1 MNIFPSLSR
10 SRDKPQNRTSGSG
23 YSFFF
28 GGSTAGKN
36 VNERSAMQMTA
47 VYSCVR
53 ILAEAV
59 AGLPLHLYRYKE
71 DGGKEKALDH
81 PLYNLLHDEPNP
93 EMSSFVFR
101 ETLMTHLLLWGNAY
115 AQIIRDSSGD
125 LISLWPLSP
134 DQTEVFVDKNGQVAY
149 KYQKDGQ
156 TYILGVNDVFHIKDI
171 GNGLIGLSKL
181 SFMSYSVKEAT
192 DTQKFA
198 TANAENY
205 GKPSGILTVDHILKK
220 DKNGV
225 NERDRIRQS
234 LYDFRT
240 GGSSKIVV
248 LEADMK
254 FNPVTLTPEESQLIE
269 NRRFSVEEICRW
281 FGVPPVLIGASGA
294 TTWGSGISEITSG
307 FVKFTIG
314 PMLVSI
320 EQALRSRVFTFDERM
335 TMQAEFSLDALMRG
349 DITSRYQAYATAVQ
363 NGFKTRNEVRQ
374 LENDEPVEGGDV
386 LTAQTNLAPLDKLGQ
401 VTGGSQT
408 QITDI
413 KQWHRSKLRLL

>member
-1 MNIFPSLSR
+1 MASPLISRFFSWIGGGILRDQSGQQLSTPSVLSAA
-10 SRDKPQNRTSGSG
+10 PTSPD
-23 YSFFF
+23 
-28 GGSTAGKN
+28 A
-36 VNERSAMQMTA
+36 AMQVST
-47 VYSCVR
+47 VYACVSL
-53 ILAEAV
+53 LARV
-59 AGLPLHLYRYKE
+59 ISSLPLMVY
-71 DGGKEKALDH
+71 
-81 PLYNLLHDEPNP
+81 
-93 EMSSFVFR
+93 
-101 ETLMTHLLLWGNAY
+101 ETLPDGRRKLARDSRLWMVLHSRPNDVMTPRDFWSTMIMHWAMRGNAY

-125 LISLWPLSP
+125 LVSLWPLSP
-134 DQTEVFVDKNGQVAY
+134 DQTEVFVDSKGQVAY
-149 KYQKDGQ
+149 KYQKDGK
-156 TYILGVNDVFHIKDI
+156 TYILGVNDVLHIKDI

-181 SFMSYSVKEAT
+181 SFMSSSVKEAT

-220 DKNGV
+220 ENKNGV
-225 NERDRIRQS
+225 NERERIRQS

-320 EQALRSRVFTFDERM
+320 EQALRSRVFTLEERM

-401 VTGGSQT
+401 VTSGSQN

-413 KQWHRSKLRLL
+413 KQ

>member
-1 MNIFPSLSR
+1 MVYETMPDGRRKLARDSR
-10 SRDKPQNRTSGSG
+10 LWMVLHSRPNDVMTPRD
-23 YSFFF
+23 FW
-28 GGSTAGKN
+28 STMIMHW
-36 VNERSAMQMTA
+36 AM
-47 VYSCVR
+47 R
-53 ILAEAV
+53 
-59 AGLPLHLYRYKE
+59 
-71 DGGKEKALDH
+71 
-81 PLYNLLHDEPNP
+81 
-93 EMSSFVFR
+93 
-101 ETLMTHLLLWGNAY
+101 GNAY

-134 DQTEVFVDKNGQVAY
+134 DQTEVFVDENGQVAY

-156 TYILGVNDVFHIKDI
+156 TYILGLDDVFHIKDI

-181 SFMSYSVKEAT
+181 SFMSSSVKEAT

-320 EQALRSRVFTFDERM
+320 EQALRSRVFTLDERM

-374 LENDEPVEGGDV
+374 LENDEPVEGGDM

-401 VTGGSQT
+401 VAGGSQT

-413 KQWHRSKLRLL
+413 KQ

>member
-1 MNIFPSLSR
+1 MASPLISRFFSWIGGGILRDQSGQQLSTPSVMSAT
-10 SRDKPQNRTSGSG
+10 PTSPD
-23 YSFFF
+23 
-28 GGSTAGKN
+28 A
-36 VNERSAMQMTA
+36 AMQVST
-47 VYSCVR
+47 VYACVSL
-53 ILAEAV
+53 LARV
-59 AGLPLHLYRYKE
+59 ISSLPLMVY
-71 DGGKEKALDH
+71 
-81 PLYNLLHDEPNP
+81 
-93 EMSSFVFR
+93 
-101 ETLMTHLLLWGNAY
+101 ETLPDGRRKLARDSRLWMVLHSRPNDVMTPRDFWSTMIMHWAMRGNAY

-125 LISLWPLSP
+125 LVSLWPLSP
-134 DQTEVFVDKNGQVAY
+134 DQTEVFVDSKGQVAY
-149 KYQKDGQ
+149 KYQKDGK
-156 TYILGVNDVFHIKDI
+156 TYILGVNDVLHIKDI

-181 SFMSYSVKEAT
+181 SFMSSSVKEAT

-220 DKNGV
+220 ENKNGV
-225 NERDRIRQS
+225 NERERIRQS

-281 FGVPPVLIGASGA
+281 FGVPPVLIGASGV

-320 EQALRSRVFTFDERM
+320 EQALRLRVFTLEERM

-401 VTGGSQT
+401 VTSGSQN

-413 KQWHRSKLRLL
+413 KQ

>member
-1 MNIFPSLSR
+1 MASLASRFFSWIGGGILRDQSGQQLGTPSVMSAA
-10 SRDKPQNRTSGSG
+10 PTSPD
-23 YSFFF
+23 
-28 GGSTAGKN
+28 A
-36 VNERSAMQMTA
+36 AMQVST
-47 VYSCVR
+47 VYACVSL
-53 ILAEAV
+53 LARV
-59 AGLPLHLYRYKE
+59 ISSLPLMVYE
-71 DGGKEKALDH
+71 TMPDGRRKLARDSRLWMV
-81 PLYNLLHDEPNP
+81 LHSRPND
-93 EMSSFVFR
+93 V
-101 ETLMTHLLLWGNAY
+101 MTPRDFWSTMIMHWAMRGNAY

-181 SFMSYSVKEAT
+181 SFMSSSVKEAT

-320 EQALRSRVFTFDERM
+320 EQALRSRVFTLDERM

-408 QITDI
+408 QIRYI
-413 KQWHRSKLRLL
+413 KQ

>member
-1 MNIFPSLSR
+1 MASLASRFFSWIGGGILRDQSGQQLGTPSVMSAA
-10 SRDKPQNRTSGSG
+10 PTSPD
-23 YSFFF
+23 
-28 GGSTAGKN
+28 A
-36 VNERSAMQMTA
+36 AMQVST
-47 VYSCVR
+47 VYACVSL
-53 ILAEAV
+53 LARV
-59 AGLPLHLYRYKE
+59 ISSLPLMVYE
-71 DGGKEKALDH
+71 TMPDGRRKLARDSRLWMV
-81 PLYNLLHDEPNP
+81 LHSRPND
-93 EMSSFVFR
+93 V
-101 ETLMTHLLLWGNAY
+101 MTPRDFWSTMIMHWAMRGNAY

-156 TYILGVNDVFHIKDI
+156 TYILGLDDVFHIKDI

-181 SFMSYSVKEAT
+181 SFMSSSVKEAT

-320 EQALRSRVFTFDERM
+320 EQALRSRVFTLDERM

-374 LENDEPVEGGDV
+374 LENDEPVEGGDM

-401 VTGGSQT
+401 VAGGSQT

-413 KQWHRSKLRLL
+413 KQ

>member
-1 MNIFPSLSR
+1 MASLASRFFSWIGGGILRDQSGQQLGTPSVMSAA
-10 SRDKPQNRTSGSG
+10 PTSPD
-23 YSFFF
+23 
-28 GGSTAGKN
+28 A
-36 VNERSAMQMTA
+36 AMQVST
-47 VYSCVR
+47 VYACVSL
-53 ILAEAV
+53 LARV
-59 AGLPLHLYRYKE
+59 ISSLPLMVYE
-71 DGGKEKALDH
+71 TMPDGRRKLARDSRLWMV
-81 PLYNLLHDEPNP
+81 LHSRPND
-93 EMSSFVFR
+93 V
-101 ETLMTHLLLWGNAY
+101 MTPRDFWSTMIMHWAMRGNAY

-181 SFMSYSVKEAT
+181 SFMSSSVKEAT

-281 FGVPPVLIGASGA
+281 FGVPPILIGASGA

-320 EQALRSRVFTFDERM
+320 EQALRSRVFTLDERM

-408 QITDI
+408 QIRYI
-413 KQWHRSKLRLL
+413 KQ

>member
-1 MNIFPSLSR
+1 MASLASRFFSWIGGGILRDQSGQQLGTPSVMSAA
-10 SRDKPQNRTSGSG
+10 PTSPD
-23 YSFFF
+23 
-28 GGSTAGKN
+28 A
-36 VNERSAMQMTA
+36 AMQVST
-47 VYSCVR
+47 VYACVSL
-53 ILAEAV
+53 LARV
-59 AGLPLHLYRYKE
+59 ISSLPLMVYE
-71 DGGKEKALDH
+71 TMPDGRRKLARDSRLWMV
-81 PLYNLLHDEPNP
+81 LHSRPND
-93 EMSSFVFR
+93 V
-101 ETLMTHLLLWGNAY
+101 MTPRDFWSTMIMHWAMRGNAY

-156 TYILGVNDVFHIKDI
+156 AYILGVNDVFHIKDI

-181 SFMSYSVKEAT
+181 SFMSSSVKEAT

-198 TANAENY
+198 TENAENY

-254 FNPVTLTPEESQLIE
+254 FNPVSLTPEESQLIE

-281 FGVPPVLIGASGA
+281 FGVPPILIGASGA

-320 EQALRSRVFTFDERM
+320 EQALRSRVFTLDERM

-413 KQWHRSKLRLL
+413 KQ

>member
-1 MNIFPSLSR
+1 MASPLISRFFSWIGGGILRDQSGQQLSTPSVMSAT
-10 SRDKPQNRTSGSG
+10 PTSPD
-23 YSFFF
+23 
-28 GGSTAGKN
+28 A
-36 VNERSAMQMTA
+36 AMQVST
-47 VYSCVR
+47 VYACVSL
-53 ILAEAV
+53 LARV
-59 AGLPLHLYRYKE
+59 ISSLPLMVY
-71 DGGKEKALDH
+71 
-81 PLYNLLHDEPNP
+81 
-93 EMSSFVFR
+93 
-101 ETLMTHLLLWGNAY
+101 ETLPDGRRKLARDSRLWMVLHSRPNDVMTPRDFWSTMIMHWAMRGNAY

-125 LISLWPLSP
+125 LVSLWPLSP
-134 DQTEVFVDKNGQVAY
+134 DQTEVFVDSKGQVAY
-149 KYQKDGQ
+149 KYQKDGK
-156 TYILGVNDVFHIKDI
+156 TYILGVNDVLHIKDI

-181 SFMSYSVKEAT
+181 SFMSSSVKEAT

-220 DKNGV
+220 ENKNGV
-225 NERDRIRQS
+225 NERERIRQS

-320 EQALRSRVFTFDERM
+320 EQALRSRVFTLEERM

-413 KQWHRSKLRLL
+413 KQ

>member
-1 MNIFPSLSR
+1 MRDQSGQQLSTPSVLSAAPTSPDAAMQVSTVYACVSLLARVISSLPLMVYETLPDGRRKLSR
-10 SRDKPQNRTSGSG
+10 DSRLWMVLHARPNDVMTPRD
-23 YSFFF
+23 FW
-28 GGSTAGKN
+28 STMIMHW
-36 VNERSAMQMTA
+36 AM
-47 VYSCVR
+47 R
-53 ILAEAV
+53 
-59 AGLPLHLYRYKE
+59 
-71 DGGKEKALDH
+71 
-81 PLYNLLHDEPNP
+81 
-93 EMSSFVFR
+93 
-101 ETLMTHLLLWGNAY
+101 GNAY

-125 LISLWPLSP
+125 LVSLWPLSP
-134 DQTEVFVDKNGQVAY
+134 DQTEVFVDSKGQVAY
-149 KYQKDGQ
+149 KYQKDGK
-156 TYILGVNDVFHIKDI
+156 TYILGVNDVLHIKDI

-181 SFMSYSVKEAT
+181 SFMSSSVKEAT

-220 DKNGV
+220 ENKNGV
-225 NERDRIRQS
+225 NERERIRQS

-320 EQALRSRVFTFDERM
+320 EQALRSRVFTLEERM
-335 TMQAEFSLDALMRG
+335 SMQAEFSLDALMRG

-401 VTGGSQT
+401 VTGGSQN

-413 KQWHRSKLRLL
+413 KQ

>member
-1 MNIFPSLSR
+1 MASPLISRFFSWIGGGILRDQSGQQLSTPSVMSAT
-10 SRDKPQNRTSGSG
+10 PTSPD
-23 YSFFF
+23 
-28 GGSTAGKN
+28 A
-36 VNERSAMQMTA
+36 AMQVST
-47 VYSCVR
+47 VYACVSL
-53 ILAEAV
+53 LARV
-59 AGLPLHLYRYKE
+59 ISSLPLLVY
-71 DGGKEKALDH
+71 
-81 PLYNLLHDEPNP
+81 
-93 EMSSFVFR
+93 
-101 ETLMTHLLLWGNAY
+101 ETLPDGRRKLARDSRLWMVLHSRPNDVMTPRDFWSTMIMHWAMRGNAY

-125 LISLWPLSP
+125 LVSLWPLSP
-134 DQTEVFVDKNGQVAY
+134 DQTEVFVDSKGQVAY
-149 KYQKDGQ
+149 KYQKDGK
-156 TYILGVNDVFHIKDI
+156 TYILGVNDVLHIKDI

-181 SFMSYSVKEAT
+181 SFMSSSVKEAT

-220 DKNGV
+220 ENKNGV
-225 NERDRIRQS
+225 NERERIRQS

-320 EQALRSRVFTFDERM
+320 EQALRSRVFTLEERM

-413 KQWHRSKLRLL
+413 KQ

>member
-1 MNIFPSLSR
+1 MASPLISRFFSWIGGGILRDQSGQQLSTPSVMSAT
-10 SRDKPQNRTSGSG
+10 PTSPD
-23 YSFFF
+23 
-28 GGSTAGKN
+28 A
-36 VNERSAMQMTA
+36 AMQVST
-47 VYSCVR
+47 VYACVSL
-53 ILAEAV
+53 LARV
-59 AGLPLHLYRYKE
+59 ISSLPLMVY
-71 DGGKEKALDH
+71 
-81 PLYNLLHDEPNP
+81 
-93 EMSSFVFR
+93 
-101 ETLMTHLLLWGNAY
+101 ETLPDGRRKLARDSRLWMVLHSRPNDVMTPRDFWSTMIMHWAMRGNAY

-125 LISLWPLSP
+125 LVSLWPLSP
-134 DQTEVFVDKNGQVAY
+134 DQTEVFVDSKGQVAY
-149 KYQKDGQ
+149 KYQKDGK
-156 TYILGVNDVFHIKDI
+156 TYILGVNDVLHIKDI

-181 SFMSYSVKEAT
+181 SFMSSSVKEAT

-220 DKNGV
+220 ENKNGV
-225 NERDRIRQS
+225 NERERIRQS

-320 EQALRSRVFTFDERM
+320 EQALRSRVFTLEERM

-401 VTGGSQT
+401 VTGGSQN

-413 KQWHRSKLRLL
+413 KQ